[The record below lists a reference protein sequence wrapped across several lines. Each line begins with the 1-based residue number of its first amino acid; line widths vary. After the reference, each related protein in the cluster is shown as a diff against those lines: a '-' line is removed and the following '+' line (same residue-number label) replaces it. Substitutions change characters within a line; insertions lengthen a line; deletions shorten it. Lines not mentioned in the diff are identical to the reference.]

1 MTMALNYTMISARST
16 FRNTRFVLFTVALP
30 LVMYLLFN
38 GLYGNQQQDAGSDIT
53 VSAYLMVSMA
63 AYGGLGAAINAGA
76 RVAIERQ
83 TGWNRQLRLSALS
96 SRAYLASKSA
106 VSLLVALPAIVLVFL
121 AGALIGHVHLAL
133 GTWLTAGVGVWLA
146 LIPFAVAGLV
156 IGFLAGVD
164 SVQPLT
170 MLVYISMSIL
180 GGLWFPVD
188 QLSPFLRG
196 VAKVL
201 PSYWVGETGRSILGG
216 RGIPATGLLVLLLW
230 TVGLALVGAMAYR
243 RSGRRA

>member
-1 MTMALNYTMISARST
+1 MTMALTYTLVSARST
-16 FRNTRFVLFTVALP
+16 FRNTRFVIFTMALP

-38 GLYGNQQQDAGSDIT
+38 GLYGQQQDQQAGIS

-76 RVAIERQ
+76 RIAIERQ

-96 SRAYLASKSA
+96 PRVYIISKSV
-106 VSLLVALPAIVLVFL
+106 VSLLVALPAIILVFL
-121 AGALIGHVHLAL
+121 AGALIGHVHMPISLWL
-133 GTWLTAGVGVWLA
+133 GGGLGVWLA

-156 IGFLAGVD
+156 IGFVASVE

-170 MLVYISMSIL
+170 VLVYMAMSIL

-216 RGIPATGLLVLLLW
+216 QAIPMTGIVVLLAWTAGLGLL
-230 TVGLALVGAMAYR
+230 GAIAYR
-243 RSGRRA
+243 RSGRKA